1 MVEGGLSGETYK
13 VSDLIIEVLAQKG
26 VGSIFGVSGGA
37 SLHLLHSVVTNS
49 GVELITM
56 HHEQACAMAADGYA
70 RSSGNLGV
78 AIATS
83 GPGATNLLT
92 GIAGCYYDSIP
103 TIFITGQVSL
113 NRQKGKTGSR
123 QIGFQETPI
132 IKIVE
137 EVTKYAT
144 QVTDPNNV
152 LYELE
157 KCISIAL
164 SGRPGPVLLDV
175 PDDVQRMTVDISN
188 LKRYQSDKVIAISE
202 DYASTKLGELKTLI
216 VDSQRPIL
224 ILGSGINNS
233 GRREIIQNML
243 GRLEL
248 PTLLTWG
255 AFDLLPSDCP
265 WIIGTFGTHGSRLGN
280 IAAHNSDLIISIGS
294 RLDTKATGS
303 PVQDFAPNAKI
314 VMIDVDENE
323 LNKFDY
329 FSLKIDLRI
338 RMDIREESF
347 IFLLD
352 TICESYNKS
361 VEWLDKIYTSRVAL
375 IETYSGPRS
384 SVVEPNRFLKLLSSS
399 LDNGS
404 QIFVDTGC
412 AIAWTMNSFKIR
424 DRDTRV
430 FHDFNNTAMGWALP
444 ALIGCLAKKINGNAL
459 AIIGDG
465 SLMMSIQELST
476 LQSLKTDTCIYI
488 LNNGGYSMIKQ
499 TQDQWFDGDY
509 FASNSGVDLHFP
521 NLEKISQ
528 AFGLN
533 YVLIDSEDSMEEKI
547 LLSQNQK
554 GATLCEVIISPDERV
569 TPQVKFGA
577 KIYDMDPKLGREEL
591 NKHLIF

>member
-1 MVEGGLSGETYK
+1 MVEVGLSGETYK
-13 VSDLIIEVLAQKG
+13 ISDLIIEVLAQKG
-26 VGSIFGVSGGA
+26 VGIIFGISGGA
-37 SLHLLHSVVTNS
+37 SLHLLHSVVTNPK
-49 GVELITM
+49 VELVTM

-92 GIAGCYYDSIP
+92 GIAGCFYDSIP

-113 NRQKGKTGSR
+113 NRQKGDTGSR

-137 EVTKYAT
+137 EVTKYAI
-144 QVTDPNNV
+144 QITDPNDV

-157 KCISIAL
+157 KCISTAL
-164 SGRPGPVLLDV
+164 DGRPGPVLLDV
-175 PDDVQRMTVDISN
+175 PDDIQRMIVNISN
-188 LKRYQSDKVIAISE
+188 LKRYSTDKVKVISE
-202 DYASTKLGELKTLI
+202 NEVSTKLVELKTMLI
-216 VDSQRPIL
+216 NSQRPVL
-224 ILGSGINNS
+224 ILGSGVNNS
-233 GRREIIQNML
+233 GRREILQNML
-243 GRLEL
+243 SRLEL

-255 AFDLLPSDCP
+255 AFDLMPSDCP
-265 WIIGTFGTHGSRLGN
+265 WIIGTFGTHGSRIGN
-280 IAAHNSDLIISIGS
+280 FAAHNSDLIISIGS

-329 FSLKIDLRI
+329 FNLEIHLRI

-347 IFLLD
+347 ISFVD
-352 TICESYNKS
+352 AISKSYNKK
-361 VEWLDKIYTSRVAL
+361 VKWLDKIYASRIAL
-375 IETYSGPRS
+375 IEKYSEPS
-384 SVVEPNRFLKLLSSS
+384 TSVVEPNRFLILLSSS
-399 LDNGS
+399 LVNGS

-424 DRDTRV
+424 DRETRV

-444 ALIGCLAKKINGNAL
+444 ALIGCLSKKTNRNAL

-499 TQDQWFDGDY
+499 TQDQWFEGDY

-533 YVLIDSEDSMEEKI
+533 YVLINSEDSMEEKI

-577 KIYDMDPKLGREEL
+577 KIYDMDPKLGIEEL

>member
-1 MVEGGLSGETYK
+1 MDEDILSGETYK

-26 VGSIFGVSGGA
+26 VGCIFGISGGA

-49 GVELITM
+49 NVELITM

-113 NRQKGKTGSR
+113 NRQKGETGSR

-132 IKIVE
+132 IKIVD
-137 EVTKYAT
+137 EVTKYAI
-144 QVTDPNNV
+144 QVADPNDV

-157 KCISIAL
+157 KCIYIAL

-175 PDDVQRMTVDISN
+175 PDDIQRMTVEIRN
-188 LKRYQSDKVIAISE
+188 LKRFQPDRVDVISE
-202 DYASTKLGELKTLI
+202 SNASVTLGELKTLI
-216 VDSQRPIL
+216 NDSQRPIL

-243 GRLEL
+243 NRLEL

-255 AFDLLPSDCP
+255 AFDLMPSDHP
-265 WIIGTFGTHGSRLGN
+265 WIIGTFGTHGSRIGN

-314 VMIDVDENE
+314 VMVDVDENE

-329 FSLKIDLRI
+329 FNLEIDLRI
-338 RMDIREESF
+338 KMDFRKESF
-347 IFLLD
+347 ILLVD
-352 TICESYNKS
+352 TICDSYSKK
-361 VEWLDKIYTSRVAL
+361 VEWLDKIYASRIAL
-375 IETYSGPRS
+375 IEEYSEPNS
-384 SVVEPNRFLKLLSSS
+384 SVIEPNRFLKLLSSS
-399 LDNGS
+399 LSQGS

-424 DRDTRV
+424 DRETRI

-444 ALIGCLAKKINGNAL
+444 ALIGGLSKKIKRNSI

-476 LQSLKTDTCIYI
+476 LQSLKTDSCIYI

-521 NLEKISQ
+521 NLQKISQ

-533 YVLIDSEDSMEEKI
+533 YILIDSEDSMEEKI

-569 TPQVKFGA
+569 NPQVKFGS
-577 KIYDMDPKLGREEL
+577 KIYDMDPKLGKEEL
-591 NKHLIF
+591 SKHLIF